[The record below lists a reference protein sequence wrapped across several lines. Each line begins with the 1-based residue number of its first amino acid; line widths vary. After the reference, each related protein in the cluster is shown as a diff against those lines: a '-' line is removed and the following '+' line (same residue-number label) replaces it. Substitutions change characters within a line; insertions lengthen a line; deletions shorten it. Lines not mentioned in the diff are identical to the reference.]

1 MKYSAAPTPGGAGV
15 KERRR
20 GLPSLPGRG
29 PLEPLPMS
37 DAYPIGAKPNHLA
50 FRRGWEHECGA
61 LLDHAHD
68 RTCMNIVTQIEDAPA
83 VGA

>member
-1 MKYSAAPTPGGAGV
+1 
-15 KERRR
+15 
-20 GLPSLPGRG
+20 
-29 PLEPLPMS
+29 MS